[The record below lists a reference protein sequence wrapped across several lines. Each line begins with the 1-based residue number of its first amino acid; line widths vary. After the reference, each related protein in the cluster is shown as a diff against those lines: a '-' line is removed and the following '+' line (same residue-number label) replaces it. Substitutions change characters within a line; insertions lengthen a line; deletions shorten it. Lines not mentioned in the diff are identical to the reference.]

1 MKNLALIL
9 LLLVGAACSQQ
20 NLSPTET
27 AKIVVE
33 SFYSKDNQKLKE
45 YTTVESYESFLAIQD
60 IMTAN
65 TSGKSNFKVLQ
76 EKVDGDIAWVQFSTS
91 FEEKPETFKLVKEN
105 GQWKVTEKDLK
116 EKDHF
121 EIKD

>member
-27 AKIVVE
+27 SKVVVE

-45 YTTVESYESFLAIQD
+45 YTTPESYEAFLSIQD
-60 IMTAN
+60 IMTAE

-76 EKVDGDIAWVQFSTS
+76 EKVDGDVAWVQFSTS
-91 FEEKPETFKLVKEN
+91 YEEKPETFKLVKN
-105 GQWKVTEKDLK
+105 DGMWKVAEKGLK
-116 EKDHF
+116 EKSPF
-121 EIKD
+121 